1 MHLVM
6 LEELFPKIWVRDL
19 KTACGRCGEKFSN
32 LPILFQ
38 APKYSRPI
46 FACGQVSSPR
56 LYRLWLITYETNYK
70 NKINQT
76 FNWIFLT
83 YWNSDSRSPTIA
95 DDVLLSSWIC
105 SVPFPEN
112 FDRSTGVTWLVEFF
126 LARTSDI
133 NINIHFIWSKN
144 LSWENWSNADYNLTA
159 SERREKKCAQMV
171 STKPIII
178 YNKTADK
185 NYK

>member
-1 MHLVM
+1 MVYFIFIICLITDTGEDSKLVHRR
-6 LEELFPKIWVRDL
+6 KSKASR
-19 KTACGRCGEKFSN
+19 
-32 LPILFQ
+32 
-38 APKYSRPI
+38 KYLRSFLNV